1 MAGIVR
7 KLRPGILHAAIF
19 LKDIKKKKRAECIV
33 ELYKHF
39 EFLRTHEITRNLIA
53 RALADHD
60 TITTGHATAQSSKNS
75 NCFSFSSRRKQVQ
88 EVNSKSSIRF

>member
-19 LKDIKKKKRAECIV
+19 LKEIKNAPS
-33 ELYKHF
+33 
-39 EFLRTHEITRNLIA
+39 
-53 RALADHD
+53 ALLSYISTMNADHD
-60 TITTGHATAQSSKNS
+60 TITTGHATAQSSKKS
-75 NCFSFSSRRKQVQ
+75 NCFSFSLRRKQVQ